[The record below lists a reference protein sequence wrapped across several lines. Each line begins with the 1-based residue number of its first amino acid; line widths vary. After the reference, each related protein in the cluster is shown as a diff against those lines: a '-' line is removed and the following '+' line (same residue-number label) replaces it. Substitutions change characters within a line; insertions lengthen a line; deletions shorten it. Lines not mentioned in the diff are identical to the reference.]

1 MDSTTFP
8 LKTVFSLLA
17 ICSLLGCSSVD
28 MPELAMPEM
37 NLPGVNLPDLGFG
50 KKAEPKIPISV
61 AYAFDPSVTQAFL
74 EVDACGLPYKINTGE
89 IIPQAFLAIGQE
101 QFSSVVA
108 YSGSGQAV
116 QASQQSDLTVHLQL
130 VQQSFRPTDKLAQ
143 EDTFVAFVNLQ
154 MLATFMDSTGKQLG
168 QTPLNYSA
176 NASLWTPALTSS
188 SISCVTS
195 TYDDEMSRAAGELA
209 KQLVSVIPQLTNQN
223 QQQAVTAQAPQTGQ
237 NQFPAPTLPALKF
250 RTMLKDGNNNL
261 ILEGGEAL
269 ALQIEATNSGS
280 QSLSAVSIELEG
292 SPTLIRAFSET
303 TPLPIAF
310 GDFQP
315 GETKTTEVRGRMPF
329 QVTENKGELVVTLK
343 PLNGS
348 IVGSHRILAA
358 LQSANQSTE
367 QGTSSPLA
375 SKSPQQKI
383 DPTGN
388 KYVAVLIGLDQYRD
402 KWPKAYKIKKGQLQ
416 AMKNTLQT
424 TGVFSDTNIR
434 VLQGSHAAKTD
445 IEEALLSWGRQRL
458 GKDSVLIVHFSG
470 QALNHPTTGEVYLVP
485 FEGSPTAS
493 AKRLISLRTLQ
504 RVLGK
509 MDHQLTLLLLDT
521 QVTPLHTNTGTT
533 NSNGATSI
541 KWTSGIPISS
551 QEGKKIIQ
559 VRRNTRQRDEGP
571 VELLSGLLGRADANG
586 NGTIT
591 IGEYLED
598 VKSRAEV
605 TAAPSKN
612 SPEASIPLAQ

>member
-1 MDSTTFP
+1 MDSPPFTLRTF
-8 LKTVFSLLA
+8 LSLLA

-28 MPELAMPEM
+28 MPELAMPEI

-61 AYAFDPSVTQAFL
+61 AYAFDPSVTQAIL
-74 EVDACGLPYKINTGE
+74 EVDGCGLPYKINTGE
-89 IIPQAFLAIGQE
+89 ILPQAFLAIGQE
-101 QFSSVVA
+101 QFSSVA
-108 YSGSGQAV
+108 AFSGSGQAV
-116 QASQQSDLTVHLQL
+116 QASQQSDLTIHLQL
-130 VQQSFRPTDKLAQ
+130 TQQSFRPADKLAQ
-143 EDTFVAFVNLQ
+143 EDTFVAFINLQ

-168 QTPLNYSA
+168 QTPLNYSGT
-176 NASLWTPALTSS
+176 ASLWTPALTSS
-188 SISCVTS
+188 STSCVTS
-195 TYDDEMSRAAGELA
+195 TYDEEINRAAGELA
-209 KQLVSVIPQLTNQN
+209 KQLVSVIPQLTNLN
-223 QQQAVTAQAPQTGQ
+223 QQQALTSQNPQTSQ
-237 NQFPAPTLPALKF
+237 NQFSTPRLPALKF

-280 QSLSAVSIELEG
+280 QSLSSVNIGLEG
-292 SPTLIRAFSET
+292 SPTLIRAFSEI
-303 TPLPIAF
+303 TPLPIDF

-329 QVTENKGELVVTLK
+329 QVTENKGELVITLK
-343 PLNGS
+343 PQNGS

-358 LQSANQSTE
+358 LQSANPSTA
-367 QGTSSPLA
+367 QGASSQFTSKPL
-375 SKSPQQKI
+375 QQKI
-383 DPTGN
+383 GPSGN
-388 KYVAVLIGLDQYRD
+388 KYVAILIGLDQYRD

-424 TGVFSDTNIR
+424 TGVFSDNNIR

-470 QALNHPTTGEVYLVP
+470 QALKHPTTGEVYLVP

-493 AKRLISLRTLQ
+493 PKRLISLRTLQ

-509 MDHQLTLLLLDT
+509 MDHQLTLLLLDS
-521 QVTPLHTNTGTT
+521 QITPLRTKAGAI
-533 NSNGATSI
+533 NSNGSTSI
-541 KWTSGIPISS
+541 KWNSGIPISS
-551 QEGKKIIQ
+551 REGTKVIQ
-559 VRRNTRQRDEGP
+559 VRRNTRQRGEGP
-571 VELLSGLLGRADANG
+571 AELLSGLLGRADANG

-591 IGEYLED
+591 IGEFLED
-598 VKSRAEV
+598 VKSRADI

-612 SPEASIPLAQ
+612 STEASIPLAQ